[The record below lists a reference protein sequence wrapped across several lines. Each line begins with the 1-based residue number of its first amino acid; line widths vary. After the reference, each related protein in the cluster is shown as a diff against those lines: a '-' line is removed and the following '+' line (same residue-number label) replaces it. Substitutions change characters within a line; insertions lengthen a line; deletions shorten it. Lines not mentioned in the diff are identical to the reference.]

1 MRVNPLRNMLSG
13 SLVAAVFLFTFYLL
27 LVPEHAF
34 LDLDLRVGQT
44 LEHDL
49 VATVDFDL
57 PYHEED
63 LLEIQAATRSS
74 VPIHLEFDYSV
85 WSTLREELYSVL
97 LQSTSDS
104 SFTNG
109 MLYELLSMYEVG
121 VFDLTDVRVNYE
133 GELAVLLSKSE
144 TIDCQLFDLYEMKD
158 IRDIL
163 ALNLSRWNL
172 ANEELLEITALL
184 EPNLI
189 PEDSSRNASADAAV
203 AGLSNIDTT
212 ITAGSILLE
221 ADKPVTTRTI
231 EYISQLESVSVE
243 YHGLTHLAGLMLLV
257 SVILAIAIF
266 YVHDIMPET
275 WRAANRFLLL
285 GVIWIISLAATGVL
299 WLAMRE
305 TTGYPYATL
314 ITFGAAMT
322 SIFFHRRHAVF
333 FTFMFSLILGV
344 VHPHPFSIV
353 LISSV
358 SGLLAAMTAWD
369 VRRRSSIPTA
379 IGFSTIGGIS
389 IYLLLYM
396 LNASPETNSVVE
408 SILGLLLAP
417 VIGIGAASALLFLF
431 EKVFGVYTVLAIDEA
446 NRTDH
451 PLLKEMR
458 DLAPGTWSHSQI
470 VSELAGRA
478 AAAIGAW
485 ESLAS
490 AGGYFHDVG
499 KISSPELFIENQ
511 RNMPNPH
518 DSMNPWESA
527 KRIIAHVRIGVS
539 LAEKAKL
546 PRAVID
552 IIQQHHGSSLA
563 KYFYNKAITES
574 IDPDSILDSEFRYP
588 GPRPA
593 TIEAALVLLA
603 DQVASAT
610 KNLADPE
617 NLTDIITSII
627 DEKDLEGQLD
637 DCHLTRRNLKT
648 IASEFISVLENK
660 FYKRVKNYPSGNLNN
675 GN

>member
-1 MRVNPLRNMLSG
+1 MRVRNILYG
-13 SLVAAVFLFTFYLL
+13 SLIAAVFLFTFYLL
-27 LVPEHAF
+27 LMPEHAF
-34 LDLDLRVGQT
+34 MDLDLRVGQT

-74 VPIHLEFDYSV
+74 VPIHLEYDYSI
-85 WSTLREELYSVL
+85 WSTLREELYYVFL
-97 LQSTSDS
+97 EATDDS

-121 VFDLTDVRVNYE
+121 VFSLLDVRENYD
-133 GELAVLLSKSE
+133 GELAVLLSKSG
-144 TIDCQLFDLYEMKD
+144 TTDCQLFDLYEMKD

-163 ALNLSRWNL
+163 VLNLSRWNL
-172 ANEELLEITALL
+172 SEEDLYEITALL
-184 EPNLI
+184 KPNLLL
-189 PEDSSRNASADAAV
+189 EDSSRNASAVAAV
-203 AGLSNIDTT
+203 AGLNNIDTT

-221 ADKPVTTRTI
+221 AEKPVTARTI
-231 EYISQLESVSVE
+231 EYIRQLESVSVE
-243 YHGLTHLAGLMLLV
+243 YHGFAHLAGLMLLV
-257 SVILAIAIF
+257 SIILAISMF
-266 YVHDIMPET
+266 YVHDIMPDT
-275 WRAANRFLLL
+275 WKAANRFLLL
-285 GVIWIISLAATGVL
+285 GIIWIIPLAATGIL
-299 WLAMRE
+299 WLAMKN

-333 FTFMFSLILGV
+333 FTLMFSLVLGL

-353 LISSV
+353 MISSV
-358 SGLLAAMTAWD
+358 SGLLAGMTAWD

-379 IGFSTIGGIS
+379 IGFSTIGGTG

-396 LNASPETNSVVE
+396 LNASPETNSLVE

-417 VIGIGAASALLFLF
+417 IIGIGAASALLFLF
-431 EKVFGVYTVLAIDEA
+431 EKIFGVYTVLAIDEA

-478 AAAIGAW
+478 AGAINAW
-485 ESLAS
+485 EALAS
-490 AGGYFHDVG
+490 AGGYYHDIG
-499 KISSPELFIENQ
+499 KISSPEYFIENQ
-511 RNMPNPH
+511 RNMSNPH

-527 KRIIAHVRIGVS
+527 KKIIAHVRIGVA

-546 PRAVID
+546 PRAVIN

-563 KYFYNKAITES
+563 KYFYNRAITEA
-574 IDPDSILDSEFRYP
+574 IDSDSVSESEFRYP

-593 TIEAALVLLA
+593 TIESALVLLA

-617 NLTDIITSII
+617 NLADIITSII

-648 IASEFISVLENK
+648 IASVFTSVLENK
-660 FYKRVKNYPSGNLNN
+660 FYKRVKDYPSGDLTN

>member
-1 MRVNPLRNMLSG
+1 MRVRNMLSG
-13 SLVAAVFLFTFYLL
+13 SLLAAIFLFTFYLL

-34 LDLDLRVGQT
+34 MDLNLRVGQV

-57 PYHEED
+57 PYNEED
-63 LLEIQAATRSS
+63 LLEIQMATRSS
-74 VPIHLEFDYSV
+74 VPIHLEYDYIV
-85 WSTLREELYSVL
+85 WNTLREKLHSVL
-97 LQSTSDS
+97 LESTNDS
-104 SFTNG
+104 LFTNG
-109 MLYELLSMYEVG
+109 MLYELFSMYEVG
-121 VFDLTDVRVNYE
+121 VFDLLDVRENYD
-133 GELAVLLSKSE
+133 GELAVLLSESG
-144 TIDCQLFDLYEMKD
+144 TTDCQLFDLYEMKD

-163 ALNLSRWNL
+163 ALNLRRWNL
-172 ANEELLEITALL
+172 ADETLREITTLL
-184 EPNLI
+184 KPNLLL
-189 PEDSSRNASADAAV
+189 EDSSRIASADAAV
-203 AGLSNIDTT
+203 AGMNNIDTT

-221 ADKPVTTRTI
+221 AEKPVTARTI
-231 EYISQLESVSVE
+231 EYVRQLECVSVE
-243 YHGLTHLAGLMLLV
+243 YHGFTHLAGLMLLV
-257 SVILAIAIF
+257 SIILAIAMF
-266 YVHDIMPET
+266 YVHDIMPDT
-275 WRAANRFLLL
+275 WNAANRFLLL
-285 GVIWIISLAATGVL
+285 GVIWIISLGATGIL
-299 WLAMRE
+299 WLAMNE

-333 FTFMFSLILGV
+333 FTFMFSLVLGM

-369 VRRRSSIPTA
+369 VRRRSSIPAA
-379 IGFSTIGGIS
+379 IGFSIIGGIG

-396 LNASPETNSVVE
+396 LNAAPETNSLPE
-408 SILGLLLAP
+408 SILGLLIAP

-470 VSELAGRA
+470 VSELASRA
-478 AAAIGAW
+478 AGAIDAW

-490 AGGYFHDVG
+490 AGGYFHDIG
-499 KISSPELFIENQ
+499 KISTPEYFIENQ
-511 RNMPNPH
+511 RNMTNPH

-527 KRIIAHVRIGVS
+527 RKIIDHVRIGVA

-546 PRAVID
+546 PRAVIN
-552 IIQQHHGSSLA
+552 IIQQHHNSSLA
-563 KYFYNKAITES
+563 KYFYNKAIAEA
-574 IDPDSILDSEFRYP
+574 IDPDSVLESEFRYP
-588 GPRPA
+588 GPRPS

-617 NLTDIITSII
+617 NLSDIITSVI
-627 DEKDLEGQLD
+627 DEKDLDGQLD

-648 IASEFISVLENK
+648 IASVFTSVLESK
-660 FYKRVKNYPSGNLNN
+660 FYKRVKDYPSGDLSD

>member
-1 MRVNPLRNMLSG
+1 MRVRNILYG
-13 SLVAAVFLFTFYLL
+13 SLIAAVFLFTFYLL
-27 LVPEHAF
+27 LMPEHAF
-34 LDLDLRVGQT
+34 MDLDLRVGQT

-74 VPIHLEFDYSV
+74 VPIHLEYDYSV
-85 WSTLREELYSVL
+85 WSTLREELYYVFL
-97 LQSTSDS
+97 EATDDS

-121 VFDLTDVRVNYE
+121 VFSLLDVRENYD
-133 GELAVLLSKSE
+133 GELAVLLSKSG
-144 TIDCQLFDLYEMKD
+144 TTDCQLFDLYEMKD

-163 ALNLSRWNL
+163 VLNLSRWNL
-172 ANEELLEITALL
+172 SEEELYDITALL
-184 EPNLI
+184 NPNLLL
-189 PEDSSRNASADAAV
+189 EDSSRNASAVAAV
-203 AGLSNIDTT
+203 AGLNNIDTT

-221 ADKPVTTRTI
+221 AEKPVTARTI
-231 EYISQLESVSVE
+231 EYIRQLESVSVE
-243 YHGLTHLAGLMLLV
+243 YHGFAHLAGLILLV
-257 SVILAIAIF
+257 SIILAISMF
-266 YVHDIMPET
+266 YVHDIMPDT
-275 WRAANRFLLL
+275 WKAANRFLLL
-285 GVIWIISLAATGVL
+285 GIIWIIPLAATGIL
-299 WLAMRE
+299 WLAMKK

-333 FTFMFSLILGV
+333 FTLMFSLVLGL

-353 LISSV
+353 MISSV
-358 SGLLAAMTAWD
+358 SGLLAGMTAWD

-379 IGFSTIGGIS
+379 IGFSTIGGTG

-396 LNASPETNSVVE
+396 LNASPETNSLVE

-417 VIGIGAASALLFLF
+417 IIGIGAASALLFLF
-431 EKVFGVYTVLAIDEA
+431 EKIFGVYTVLAIDEA

-470 VSELAGRA
+470 VSELASRA
-478 AAAIGAW
+478 AGAIDAW
-485 ESLAS
+485 EALAS
-490 AGGYFHDVG
+490 AGGYYHDIG
-499 KISSPELFIENQ
+499 KISSPEYFIENQ
-511 RNMPNPH
+511 RNMSNPH
-518 DSMNPWESA
+518 DSMNPLESA
-527 KRIIAHVRIGVS
+527 KKIIAHVRIGVA

-546 PRAVID
+546 PRAVIN

-563 KYFYNKAITES
+563 KYFYNRAITEA
-574 IDPDSILDSEFRYP
+574 IDSGSVSESEFRYP

-593 TIEAALVLLA
+593 TIESALVLLA

-617 NLTDIITSII
+617 NLADIITSII

-648 IASEFISVLENK
+648 IASVFTSVLENK
-660 FYKRVKNYPSGNLNN
+660 FYKRVKDYPSGDLTN

>member
-1 MRVNPLRNMLSG
+1 MRVRNILFG
-13 SLVAAVFLFTFYLL
+13 SLLTAVFLFTFYLL
-27 LVPEHAF
+27 LLPEHAF
-34 LDLDLRVGQT
+34 MDLDLKVGQT

-57 PYHEED
+57 PYQEED

-74 VPIHLEFDYSV
+74 VPVHLEYDYSI
-85 WSTLREELYSVL
+85 WSTLREELNSVL
-97 LQSTSDS
+97 LRSTCDT

-109 MLYELLSMYEVG
+109 MLYELFSMYEVG
-121 VFDLTDVRVNYE
+121 VFDLLEVRDNYS
-133 GELAVLLSKSE
+133 GELAVLLSKSG
-144 TIDCQLFDLYEMKD
+144 TTDCQLFDLYEMKD

-163 ALNLSRWNL
+163 VLNLSRWYL
-172 ANEELLEITALL
+172 TDEELHEITVLL
-184 EPNLI
+184 KPNLLS
-189 PEDSSRNASADAAV
+189 EDSSRNASADAAV
-203 AGLSNIDTT
+203 AGLNNIDTT

-221 ADKPVTTRTI
+221 AEKPVTIRTI
-231 EYISQLESVSVE
+231 EYIRQLESVSVE
-243 YHGLTHLAGLMLLV
+243 YHGFTHLAGLMLLI
-257 SVILAIAIF
+257 SIILAISIF
-266 YVHDIMPET
+266 YVHDIMPDT
-275 WRAANRFLLL
+275 WKAANRFFLL
-285 GVIWIISLAATGVL
+285 GVIWIISLAATGIL
-299 WLAMRE
+299 WLAMKE

-333 FTFMFSLILGV
+333 FTLMFSLVLGV

-353 LISSV
+353 LISSI

-379 IGFSTIGGIS
+379 IGLSTIGGIG

-396 LNASPETNSVVE
+396 LNASPETNSLVE
-408 SILGLLLAP
+408 SILGLLIAP
-417 VIGIGAASALLFLF
+417 IIGIGAASALLFLF
-431 EKVFGVYTVLAIDEA
+431 EKIFGVYTVLAIDEA

-470 VSELAGRA
+470 VSELASRA
-478 AAAIGAW
+478 AGAIDAW

-499 KISSPELFIENQ
+499 KISSPEFFIENQ
-511 RNMPNPH
+511 RNVPNPH

-527 KRIIAHVRIGVS
+527 KIIIAHVRIGVA

-563 KYFYNKAITES
+563 KYFYSRAIKEA
-574 IDPDSILDSEFRYP
+574 IDPGSVSESEFRYP

-610 KNLADPE
+610 KNLADPQ
-617 NLTDIITSII
+617 NLADIITSII

-648 IASEFISVLENK
+648 IASVFTSVLENK
-660 FYKRVKNYPSGNLNN
+660 FYKRVKDYPSGDLNN

>member
-1 MRVNPLRNMLSG
+1 MRVRNMLSG
-13 SLVAAVFLFTFYLL
+13 SLLAAIFLFTFYLL

-34 LDLDLRVGQT
+34 MDLDLRVGQV

-57 PYHEED
+57 PYNEED
-63 LLEIQAATRSS
+63 LLEIQMATRSS
-74 VPIHLEFDYSV
+74 VPIHLEYDYIV
-85 WSTLREELYSVL
+85 WNTLREELHSVL
-97 LQSTSDS
+97 LESTNDPL
-104 SFTNG
+104 FTNG
-109 MLYELLSMYEVG
+109 MLYELFSMYEVG
-121 VFDLTDVRVNYE
+121 VFDLLDVRENYD
-133 GELAVLLSKSE
+133 GELAVLLSESG
-144 TIDCQLFDLYEMKD
+144 TTDCQLFDLYEMKD

-172 ANEELLEITALL
+172 ADETLREITTLL
-184 EPNLI
+184 KPNLLL
-189 PEDSSRNASADAAV
+189 EDSSRIASADAAV
-203 AGLSNIDTT
+203 AGMNNIDTT
-212 ITAGSILLE
+212 IIAGSILLE
-221 ADKPVTTRTI
+221 AEKPVTARTI
-231 EYISQLESVSVE
+231 EYVRQLECVSVE
-243 YHGLTHLAGLMLLV
+243 YHGFTHLAGLMLLV
-257 SVILAIAIF
+257 SIILAIAMF
-266 YVHDIMPET
+266 YVHDIMPDT
-275 WRAANRFLLL
+275 WNAANRFLLL
-285 GVIWIISLAATGVL
+285 GVIWIISLGATGIL
-299 WLAMRE
+299 WLAMNE

-333 FTFMFSLILGV
+333 FTFMFSLVLGM

-379 IGFSTIGGIS
+379 IGFSIIGGVG

-396 LNASPETNSVVE
+396 LNAAPETNSLLE
-408 SILGLLLAP
+408 SILGLLLTP

-470 VSELAGRA
+470 VSELASRA
-478 AAAIGAW
+478 AGAIDAW

-490 AGGYFHDVG
+490 AGGYFHDIG
-499 KISSPELFIENQ
+499 KISTPEYFIENQ
-511 RNMPNPH
+511 RNMTNPH

-527 KRIIAHVRIGVS
+527 RKIIDHVRIGVA

-546 PRAVID
+546 PRAVIN
-552 IIQQHHGSSLA
+552 IIQQHHDSSLA
-563 KYFYNKAITES
+563 KYFYNKAIAEA
-574 IDPDSILDSEFRYP
+574 IDPDSILESEFRYP
-588 GPRPA
+588 GPRPS

-617 NLTDIITSII
+617 NLSDIITSVI
-627 DEKDLEGQLD
+627 DEKDLDGQLD

-648 IASEFISVLENK
+648 IASVFTSVLESK
-660 FYKRVKNYPSGNLNN
+660 FYKRVKDYPSGDLSD

>member
-1 MRVNPLRNMLSG
+1 MNVRNILSG

-34 LDLDLRVGQT
+34 MDLDLRVGQT

-57 PYHEED
+57 PYHEDD

-85 WSTLREELYSVL
+85 WSILREELYSVFL
-97 LQSTSDS
+97 ESTNDS

-121 VFDLTDVRVNYE
+121 VFDLLDIRENYD
-133 GELAVLLSKSE
+133 GELAVLLSKSGI
-144 TIDCQLFDLYEMKD
+144 TDCQLFDLYEMKD

-163 ALNLSRWNL
+163 VLNLNRWNL
-172 ANEELLEITALL
+172 TDENLHKITALL
-184 EPNLI
+184 KPNLVL
-189 PEDSSRNASADAAV
+189 EDSSRIASADAAV
-203 AGLSNIDTT
+203 AGLNNIDTT

-221 ADKPVTTRTI
+221 ADQPVSARTI
-231 EYISQLESVSVE
+231 EYIRQLESVSVK
-243 YHGLTHLAGLMLLV
+243 YPGFKHLAGLMLLV
-257 SVILAIAIF
+257 SIILAISMF
-266 YVHDIMPET
+266 YVHDIMPDT
-275 WRAANRFLLL
+275 WKAANRFLLL
-285 GVIWIISLAATGVL
+285 GIIWIISLAATGIL
-299 WLAMRE
+299 WLAMNE

-333 FTFMFSLILGV
+333 FTFMFSLVLGV

-353 LISSV
+353 LISSI

-379 IGFSTIGGIS
+379 IGFSTIGGIG

-396 LNASPETNSVVE
+396 LNASPETNSLVG

-417 VIGIGAASALLFLF
+417 IIGIGAASALLFLF
-431 EKVFGVYTVLAIDEA
+431 ERIFGVYTVLAIDEA

-470 VSELAGRA
+470 VSELASRA
-478 AAAIGAW
+478 AGAIDAW

-490 AGGYFHDVG
+490 AGGYFHDIG
-499 KISSPELFIENQ
+499 KISSPEYFIENQ
-511 RNMPNPH
+511 RNMTNPH

-527 KRIIAHVRIGVS
+527 KILVAHVRIGVA

-546 PRAVID
+546 PRAVIN

-563 KYFYNKAITES
+563 KYFYNKAVKES
-574 IDPDSILDSEFRYP
+574 IDPGSVSENEFRYP

-617 NLTDIITSII
+617 NLADIITSVI

-648 IASEFISVLENK
+648 IASVFISVLESK
-660 FYKRVKNYPSGNLNN
+660 FYKRVKDYPSGNLSHEN
-675 GN
+675 

>member
-1 MRVNPLRNMLSG
+1 MKVRNILSG
-13 SLVAAVFLFTFYLL
+13 SLIAAVFLFTFYLL
-27 LVPEHAF
+27 LMPEHAF
-34 LDLDLRVGQT
+34 MDLDLRVGQT

-57 PYHEED
+57 PFHEED

-74 VPIHLEFDYSV
+74 VPIHLEYDYSV
-85 WSTLREELYSVL
+85 WSTLREELYFVL
-97 LQSTSDS
+97 LEATDDS

-121 VFDLTDVRVNYE
+121 VFSLLDVRESYD
-133 GELAVLLSKSE
+133 GELAVLLSKSG
-144 TIDCQLFDLYEMKD
+144 TTDCQLFDLYEMKD

-163 ALNLSRWNL
+163 VLNLSRWNL
-172 ANEELLEITALL
+172 SEENLYEITALL
-184 EPNLI
+184 KPNLLL
-189 PEDSSRNASADAAV
+189 EDSSRNASAVAAV

-221 ADKPVTTRTI
+221 AEKPVTARTI
-231 EYISQLESVSVE
+231 EYIRQLESVSVE
-243 YHGLTHLAGLMLLV
+243 YHGFTHLAGLMLLV
-257 SVILAIAIF
+257 SIILAISMF
-266 YVHDIMPET
+266 YVHDIMPDT
-275 WRAANRFLLL
+275 WKAANRFLLL
-285 GVIWIISLAATGVL
+285 GIIWIIPLAATGIL
-299 WLAMRE
+299 WLAMKK

-333 FTFMFSLILGV
+333 FTLMFSLVLGL

-353 LISSV
+353 MISSV
-358 SGLLAAMTAWD
+358 SGLLAGMTAWD

-379 IGFSTIGGIS
+379 IGFSTIGGTG

-396 LNASPETNSVVE
+396 LNASPETNSLVE

-417 VIGIGAASALLFLF
+417 IIGIGAASALLFLF
-431 EKVFGVYTVLAIDEA
+431 EKIFGVYTVLAIDEA

-458 DLAPGTWSHSQI
+458 NLAPGTWSHSQI

-478 AAAIGAW
+478 AGAINAW
-485 ESLAS
+485 EALAS
-490 AGGYFHDVG
+490 AGGYFHDIG
-499 KISSPELFIENQ
+499 KISSPEFFIENQ
-511 RNMPNPH
+511 RNIPNPH
-518 DSMNPWESA
+518 DSMNPWESV
-527 KRIIAHVRIGVS
+527 KKIIAHVRIGVA

-546 PRAVID
+546 PRAVIN

-563 KYFYNKAITES
+563 KYFYNRAITEA
-574 IDPDSILDSEFRYP
+574 IDSDSVSESEFRYP

-593 TIEAALVLLA
+593 TIESALVLLA

-617 NLTDIITSII
+617 NMADIITSII

-648 IASEFISVLENK
+648 IASVFTSVLENK
-660 FYKRVKNYPSGNLNN
+660 FYKRVKDYPSGDLTN

>member
-1 MRVNPLRNMLSG
+1 MRVRNILFG
-13 SLVAAVFLFTFYLL
+13 SLLTAIFLFTFYLL

-34 LDLDLRVGQT
+34 MDLDLKVGQT

-74 VPIHLEFDYSV
+74 VPIHLEYDYSV
-85 WSTLREELYSVL
+85 WSILREEFYSVFL
-97 LQSTSDS
+97 ESTNDS

-109 MLYELLSMYEVG
+109 MLHELLSMYEVG
-121 VFDLTDVRVNYE
+121 VFNLLDVRENYD
-133 GELAVLLSKSE
+133 GELAVLLNKSG
-144 TIDCQLFDLYEMKD
+144 TTDCQLFDLYEMKD
-158 IRDIL
+158 IRDVL
-163 ALNLSRWNL
+163 VLNLSRWNL
-172 ANEELLEITALL
+172 ADEDLHEITALL
-184 EPNLI
+184 KPNLVL
-189 PEDSSRNASADAAV
+189 EDSSRNASAVAAV

-221 ADKPVTTRTI
+221 AEKPVTARTI
-231 EYISQLESVSVE
+231 EYIRQLESVSVK
-243 YHGLTHLAGLMLLV
+243 YYGFTHLAGLMLLILI
-257 SVILAIAIF
+257 ILAISMF
-266 YVHDIMPET
+266 YVHDIMPDT
-275 WRAANRFLLL
+275 WKAANRFLLL
-285 GVIWIISLAATGVL
+285 GVIWIMSLAATGIL
-299 WLAMRE
+299 WLVMKE
-305 TTGYPYATL
+305 ITGYPYATL

-333 FTFMFSLILGV
+333 FTFMFSLVLGV

-379 IGFSTIGGIS
+379 IGFSTIGGIG

-396 LNASPETNSVVE
+396 LNASPETDSLVE

-417 VIGIGAASALLFLF
+417 IIGIGAASALLFLF
-431 EKVFGVYTVLAIDEA
+431 EKIFGVYTVLAIDEA

-478 AAAIGAW
+478 AGAINAW

-490 AGGYFHDVG
+490 AGGYFHDIG
-499 KISSPELFIENQ
+499 KISSPEFFIENQ
-511 RNMPNPH
+511 RNIPNPH
-518 DSMNPWESA
+518 DSMNPWKSA
-527 KRIIAHVRIGVS
+527 KRIIAHVRIGVA

-546 PRAVID
+546 PRAVIN

-563 KYFYNKAITES
+563 KYFYNRAVTEA
-574 IDPDSILDSEFRYP
+574 IDPGSVLESEFRYP

-617 NLTDIITSII
+617 NLADIITSVI

-648 IASEFISVLENK
+648 IASVFTSVLENK
-660 FYKRVKNYPSGNLNN
+660 FYKRVKDYPSGDLSN

>member
-1 MRVNPLRNMLSG
+1 MRVRNIFFS
-13 SLVAAVFLFTFYLL
+13 SLLAAVFLFTFYLL

-34 LDLDLRVGQT
+34 MDLDLRVGQT

-57 PYHEED
+57 PYQEVD

-85 WSTLREELYSVL
+85 WSILRDELYSVFME
-97 LQSTSDS
+97 STNDS
-104 SFTNG
+104 SFANG
-109 MLYELLSMYEVG
+109 MLYELFSMYEVG
-121 VFDLTDVRVNYE
+121 VFDLLDVRENYD
-133 GELAVLLSKSE
+133 GELAVLLSKSG
-144 TIDCQLFDLYEMKD
+144 TADCQLFDLYEMKD

-163 ALNLSRWNL
+163 VLNLSRWNL
-172 ANEELLEITALL
+172 ADETLNKITALL
-184 EPNLI
+184 EPNLVI
-189 PEDSSRNASADAAV
+189 EDSSRIASADAAV
-203 AGLSNIDTT
+203 AGLNNIDTT

-221 ADKPVTTRTI
+221 AEKPVTARTL
-231 EYISQLESVSVE
+231 EYIRQLERVSVK
-243 YHGLTHLAGLMLLV
+243 YHGFTHLAGLMLLV
-257 SVILAIAIF
+257 SIILAIAMF
-266 YVHDIMPET
+266 YVHDVMPDT
-275 WRAANRFLLL
+275 WKAANRFLLL
-285 GVIWIISLAATGVL
+285 GVIWIISLAATGIL
-299 WLAMRE
+299 WLVMNE

-353 LISSV
+353 LISSI

-379 IGFSTIGGIS
+379 IGFSTIGGIG

-396 LNASPETNSVVE
+396 LNASPETNSLVE

-417 VIGIGAASALLFLF
+417 IIGIGAASALLFLF
-431 EKVFGVYTVLAIDEA
+431 EKIFGVYTVLAIDEA

-451 PLLKEMR
+451 PLPKKTR

-478 AAAIGAW
+478 AGAIDAW

-490 AGGYFHDVG
+490 AGGYFHDIG
-499 KISSPELFIENQ
+499 KISSPEFFIENQ

-518 DSMNPWESA
+518 DNMNPWESA
-527 KRIIAHVRIGVS
+527 KKIIAHVRIGVAM
-539 LAEKAKL
+539 AEKAKL
-546 PRAVID
+546 PRAVIN

-563 KYFYNKAITES
+563 KYFYKRAVTEA
-574 IDPDSILDSEFRYP
+574 IDPDSVSENEFRYP
-588 GPRPA
+588 GPLPA

-617 NLTDIITSII
+617 NLADIITSVI

-648 IASEFISVLENK
+648 IASVFTSVLENK
-660 FYKRVKNYPSGNLNN
+660 FYKRVKNYPSGNLSN